1 MESDCMKIE
10 VPTIN
15 DYEQVNDL
23 ACQVHELHV
32 NWRPDLFLP
41 TKEAITKERF
51 VSLMEEKSI
60 FVVKIEDKIVGYVT
74 FCIVEKENLILRFRK
89 QLSIDAMCVDNKYR
103 GQGIGSSLLE
113 FIEKYAKE
121 ANCTDIYLTV
131 NEENTN
137 AIKTYEKFGMKVKN
151 IAYSKQIK

>member
-32 NWRPDLFLP
+32 NWRPDLFLS
-41 TKEAITKERF
+41 TKEAIAKERF
-51 VSLMEEKSI
+51 VNLIEEKSI

-74 FCIVEKENLILRFRK
+74 FCIVEKENPILRFRK
-89 QLSIDAMCVDNKYR
+89 QLSIDDMCVDNKYR
-103 GQGIGSSLLE
+103 GQGIGSSLLK

>member
-32 NWRPDLFLP
+32 NWRPDLFLS
-41 TKEAITKERF
+41 TKEAIAKERF
-51 VSLMEEKSI
+51 VNLIEEKSI

-74 FCIVEKENLILRFRK
+74 FCIVEKENPILRFRK
-89 QLSIDAMCVDNKYR
+89 QLSIDDMCVDNKYR
-103 GQGIGSSLLE
+103 GQGIGSSLLK

-151 IAYSKQIK
+151 IAYSKEIK

>member
-1 MESDCMKIE
+1 M
-10 VPTIN
+10 
-15 DYEQVNDL
+15 
-23 ACQVHELHV
+23 
-32 NWRPDLFLP
+32 P

-51 VSLMEEKSI
+51 ISLIEEKSI
-60 FVVKIEDKIVGYVT
+60 FVAKIEDKIVGYVT
-74 FCIVEKENLILRFRK
+74 FCIVEKENPILRFRK
-89 QLSIDAMCVDNKYR
+89 QLSIDAMCVDNKHR

-121 ANCTDIYLTV
+121 ENCTDIYLTV

>member
-1 MESDCMKIE
+1 
-10 VPTIN
+10 
-15 DYEQVNDL
+15 
-23 ACQVHELHV
+23 
-32 NWRPDLFLP
+32 
-41 TKEAITKERF
+41 
-51 VSLMEEKSI
+51 
-60 FVVKIEDKIVGYVT
+60 
-74 FCIVEKENLILRFRK
+74 
-89 QLSIDAMCVDNKYR
+89 MCVDNKYR

-137 AIKTYEKFGMKVKN
+137 AIKTYEKFGMRVKN

>member
-32 NWRPDLFLP
+32 SWRPDLFLP

-60 FVVKIEDKIVGYVT
+60 FVVKIEHFV
-74 FCIVEKENLILRFRK
+74 L
-89 QLSIDAMCVDNKYR
+89 
-103 GQGIGSSLLE
+103 
-113 FIEKYAKE
+113 
-121 ANCTDIYLTV
+121 
-131 NEENTN
+131 
-137 AIKTYEKFGMKVKN
+137 
-151 IAYSKQIK
+151 

>member
-41 TKEAITKERF
+41 TKEAIAKERF
-51 VSLMEEKSI
+51 VNLIEEKSI

-74 FCIVEKENLILRFRK
+74 FCIVEKENPILRFRK
-89 QLSIDAMCVDNKYR
+89 QLSIDDMCVDNKYR
-103 GQGIGSSLLE
+103 GQGIGSSLLK

-151 IAYSKQIK
+151 IAYSKEIK